1 MSEPAIRK
9 VCVIGA
15 GVMGSGIAAQVANAG
30 VPVLLL
36 DIVKPGAADRSAIAA
51 GAIERLLKTD
61 PAPLMHKDNARRI
74 TPGNIEDDLHRLADV
89 DWIVEAV
96 LEDLA
101 VKQALYR
108 RLAGKRRPGSI
119 LSSNTSTIR
128 LERLVEAIDAGL
140 SVEEADAVMGRPI
153 GVPKTGIFGLLDLVG
168 LDLQPHVDAS
178 LAAALPADDPY
189 QKIRRD
195 FPLLHK
201 LIAEGSTGRKGKGGF
216 YRLDRR
222 GGGRVKQALD
232 LRTGTYGDAERPRL
246 DSVDAA
252 KAGLRA
258 LVEHPDRGGRY
269 AWRVLSATLAYAA
282 GLVPEVAD

>member
-1 MSEPAIRK
+1 MPADFRGDFLITHFFNPPRY
-9 VCVIGA
+9 
-15 GVMGSGIAAQVANAG
+15 M
-30 VPVLLL
+30 
-36 DIVKPGAADRSAIAA
+36 
-51 GAIERLLKTD
+51 RLLEIVAGPDTRAAAVATIRRFGDEALGKGVVD
-61 PAPLMHKDNARRI
+61 CKD
-74 TPGNIEDDLHRLADV
+74 TPGFIANRLGAY
-89 DWIVEAV
+89 WMQSAV
-96 LEDLA
+96 
-101 VKQALYR
+101 
-108 RLAGKRRPGSI
+108 
-119 LSSNTSTIR
+119 
-128 LERLVEAIDAGL
+128 VEAIDAGL
-140 SVEEADAVMGRPI
+140 TVEEADAVMGRPI

-201 LIAEGSTGRKGKGGF
+201 LIAEGFTGRKGKGGF

-222 GGGRVKQALD
+222 GGDRVKQALD
-232 LRTGTYGDAERPRL
+232 LETGTYSDAERPRL

-269 AWRVLSATLAYAA
+269 AWRVLAATLA
-282 GLVPEVAD
+282 